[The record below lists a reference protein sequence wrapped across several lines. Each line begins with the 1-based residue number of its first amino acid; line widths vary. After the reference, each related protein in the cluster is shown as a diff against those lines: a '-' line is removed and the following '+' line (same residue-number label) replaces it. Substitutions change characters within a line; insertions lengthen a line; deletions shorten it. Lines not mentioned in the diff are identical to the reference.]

1 MASASV
7 IIVGSGAAG
16 TFAAYALR
24 GKGALVLDV
33 GFAAPASSLQGN
45 FYDLRRDPGGIDL
58 FQELIG
64 ARFESL
70 HNVFHPYLS
79 PKLKAPRMN
88 FVIDDAERLSPVA
101 SRNFEAVM
109 SFAAGG
115 LANAWGAGL
124 YRAIDRDLAGFPIGA
139 RDLESYYDAITDKI
153 GISGADDDLSR
164 FFGAARGLQPPLRL
178 DSNGATFLARYGR
191 RRAALNRAGLYVG
204 RPRLAVLTRA
214 HDGRSAHRY
223 EALEFFR
230 ANNPSVYTPAFTLTE
245 MVERGEIAYRPGFL
259 AERYAESEAGVVVIA
274 RELATG
280 QKREFRAPRLILAAG
295 ALNTAKIVLK
305 SNDDYESKLP
315 LLDNAVSYVPL
326 FDPFRIGAGL
336 EREIYAA
343 AMLNAVYSG
352 PLHPADIQMTLYNV
366 TGTLRSDFLF
376 DFPLSARGNIAA
388 AKYLTPALL
397 VAQLFYP
404 DRPAP
409 ANYLSLRPTGEL
421 ELGYESKNLGELESH
436 LLGLFRRMGYFG
448 FVRLCKYLAPG
459 NSFHY
464 AGGLPMKA
472 VPAGRYET
480 DKNGRLAATRGVYV
494 ADAAN
499 FPALPSKNHTFTMM
513 ANAMRIAAGVGRS
526 LE

>member
-24 GKGALVLDV
+24 GKGALLLDV
-33 GFAAPASSLQGN
+33 GLAAPASALTGN
-45 FYDLRRDPGGIDL
+45 FYDLRRDPGEIDL
-58 FQELIG
+58 FAELIG

-79 PKLKAPRMN
+79 PKLKAPRMK
-88 FVIDDAERLSPVA
+88 FVIDDAARLSPVA
-101 SRNFEAVM
+101 SRNFDAVM

-124 YRAIDRDLAGFPIGA
+124 YRCNDRDLAGFPIGA

-153 GISGADDDLSR
+153 GISGAEDDLSR
-164 FFGAARGLQPPLRL
+164 FFGAARGLQPPLRI
-178 DSNGATFLARYGR
+178 DSNGATFLARYR
-191 RRAALNRAGLYVG
+191 RRREALNRAGLYVG
-204 RPRLAVLTRA
+204 RPRLAVLTRD
-214 HDGRSAHRY
+214 HDGRAAYGY

-230 ANNPSVYTPAFTLTE
+230 PNNPSVYTPAFTLTQ
-245 MVERGEIAYRPGFL
+245 MVERGEIAYEPGFL
-259 AERYAESEAGVVVIA
+259 VERYAESEAGVTVTA

-280 QKREFRAPRLILAAG
+280 RTREFNAPRLILAAG
-295 ALNTAKIVLK
+295 ALNTAKIVLQ
-305 SNDDYESKLP
+305 SNRDYETRLP

-326 FDPFRIGAGL
+326 FDPLRIGAAL
-336 EREIYAA
+336 EREFYAA

-352 PLHPADIQMTLYNV
+352 PLHPAAIQMTLYNV

-376 DFPLSARGNIAA
+376 DFPLTARGNIAA
-388 AKYLTPALL
+388 AKYLTPALV

-404 DRPAP
+404 DQATA
-409 ANYLSLRPTGEL
+409 ANYLRLRPTGEL
-421 ELGYESKNLGELESH
+421 ELEYESKKLGALESH
-436 LLGLFRRMGYFG
+436 LLGLFRRIGYFG
-448 FVRLCKYLAPG
+448 FARLCKYLAPG

-464 AGGLPMKA
+464 AGSLPMKA
-472 VPAGRYET
+472 TPAGRYET

-513 ANAMRIAAGVGRS
+513 ANAMRVATEAGRS
-526 LE
+526 LG